1 MTTPSTPAA
10 APVTPGRI
18 EWRYDIPLLTSR
30 FMLWDFLRVTLLS
43 AALMYVIVIVA
54 GLVFGQELILL
65 PWQVP
70 AIIVGVL
77 LGLFVLASLLL
88 GNRQGARFAVDAK
101 GVEYHA
107 EKRESRMNR
116 IVAAVGALMGS
127 PTTAGAGALAMS
139 REHLHLEWEGI
150 REVRYYP
157 SARVIAIRNSW
168 RTMLRLHCPP
178 ELYDDVAAAVRHHH
192 AATPPQCVL

>member
-1 MTTPSTPAA
+1 MTTPSTPGPAHLPPA
-10 APVTPGRI
+10 RI

-70 AIIVGVL
+70 AIVVGVL
-77 LGLFVLASLLL
+77 LALFVFASLLL

-107 EKRESRMNR
+107 ERRESRMNR
-116 IVAAVGALMGS
+116 IVATAGALLGS

-139 REHLHLEWEGI
+139 REHLYLEWKGI

-168 RTMLRLHCPP
+168 RTVLRLHCPP
-178 ELYDDVAAAVRHHH
+178 ELYDDVAAAIRRHH
-192 AATPPQCVL
+192 AATPPVA

>member
-116 IVAAVGALMGS
+116 FVAAVGALMGS

-178 ELYDDVAAAVRHHH
+178 ELYDDVAGAVRHHH
-192 AATPPQCVL
+192 VATPPAA

>member
-10 APVTPGRI
+10 GPVTPGRI

-192 AATPPQCVL
+192 AATPPAA

>member
-43 AALMYVIVIVA
+43 AALMYLIVIVA

-116 IVAAVGALMGS
+116 IVATVGALMGS

-178 ELYDDVAAAVRHHH
+178 ELYDDVAAAARHHH
-192 AATPPQCVL
+192 AATPPAA

>member
-43 AALMYVIVIVA
+43 AALMYLIVIVA

-88 GNRQGARFAVDAK
+88 GNRQGARFAVDPK

-116 IVAAVGALMGS
+116 IVATVGALMGS

-192 AATPPQCVL
+192 AATPPAA

>member
-70 AIIVGVL
+70 ALIVGVL

-192 AATPPQCVL
+192 AATPPAA

>member
-168 RTMLRLHCPP
+168 RTMLRLHCSP

-192 AATPPQCVL
+192 AATPPAA

>member
-10 APVTPGRI
+10 GPVTPGRI

-77 LGLFVLASLLL
+77 LGLFVIASLLL

-192 AATPPQCVL
+192 AATPPAA

>member
-43 AALMYVIVIVA
+43 TALMYVIVIVA

-77 LGLFVLASLLL
+77 LGLFVIASLLL

-107 EKRESRMNR
+107 ERRESRMNR
-116 IVAAVGALMGS
+116 IVATAGALLGS

-192 AATPPQCVL
+192 AATPPAA

>member
-192 AATPPQCVL
+192 VATPPAA

>member
-43 AALMYVIVIVA
+43 TALMYVIVIVA

-192 AATPPQCVL
+192 AATPPAA

>member
-54 GLVFGQELILL
+54 GLGFGQELILL

-70 AIIVGVL
+70 AT
-77 LGLFVLASLLL
+77 
-88 GNRQGARFAVDAK
+88 
-101 GVEYHA
+101 
-107 EKRESRMNR
+107 SR
-116 IVAAVGALMGS
+116 
-127 PTTAGAGALAMS
+127 
-139 REHLHLEWEGI
+139 
-150 REVRYYP
+150 
-157 SARVIAIRNSW
+157 
-168 RTMLRLHCPP
+168 
-178 ELYDDVAAAVRHHH
+178 
-192 AATPPQCVL
+192 

>member
-116 IVAAVGALMGS
+116 IVATVGALVGS

-157 SARVIAIRNSW
+157 SVRVIAIRNSW

-192 AATPPQCVL
+192 AATPPAA

>member
-192 AATPPQCVL
+192 AATPPAA

>member
-10 APVTPGRI
+10 GPVTPGRI

-70 AIIVGVL
+70 AIIVAVL

-116 IVAAVGALMGS
+116 VVAAVGALLGS

-139 REHLHLEWEGI
+139 REHLLLEWEGI

-192 AATPPQCVL
+192 AATPPAA

>member
-10 APVTPGRI
+10 GPVTPGRI

-88 GNRQGARFAVDAK
+88 GNRQGARFAVDAT

-192 AATPPQCVL
+192 AATPPAA

>member
-116 IVAAVGALMGS
+116 IVATVGALMGS

-139 REHLHLEWEGI
+139 REHLYLEWEGI

-168 RTMLRLHCPP
+168 RTMLRLHCPS

-192 AATPPQCVL
+192 AATPPAG

>member
-43 AALMYVIVIVA
+43 AALMYLIVIVA

-116 IVAAVGALMGS
+116 IVATVGALMGS

-157 SARVIAIRNSW
+157 SARVIAVRNSW

-178 ELYDDVAAAVRHHH
+178 ELYDDVAAAARHHH
-192 AATPPQCVL
+192 AATPPAA

>member
-1 MTTPSTPAA
+1 MA
-10 APVTPGRI
+10 APAGGLI
-18 EWRYDIPLLTSR
+18 EWEARVPLLTSR
-30 FMLWDFLRVTLLS
+30 FMLWDFLRVTLLA

-192 AATPPQCVL
+192 AATPPAA

>member
-116 IVAAVGALMGS
+116 IVATVGALMGS

-139 REHLHLEWEGI
+139 REHLRLEWEGI

-157 SARVIAIRNSW
+157 AARVIAIRNSW

-178 ELYDDVAAAVRHHH
+178 ELYDDVAATVRHHH
-192 AATPPQCVL
+192 AATPPAA

>member
-43 AALMYVIVIVA
+43 AGIMYVIVIVA

-88 GNRQGARFAVDAK
+88 GNRQGARFAVDSK

-116 IVAAVGALMGS
+116 IVATVGALMGS

-139 REHLHLEWEGI
+139 REHLRLEWEGI

-157 SARVIAIRNSW
+157 AARVIAIRNSW

-178 ELYDDVAAAVRHHH
+178 ELYDDVAATVRHHH
-192 AATPPQCVL
+192 AATPPAA